1 MKDLNI
7 MQSNL
12 IAEQNKNEI
21 VLYQPDETIRLEVRM
36 ENETVWLRQQ
46 KIAEL
51 FQKTKSTISF
61 HIANIFK
68 EKELD
73 EKWLFEKFELPLNM
87 VLWLE
92 KHRRKT
98 CAVRHFISVEYEH
111 LSFY

>member
-36 ENETVWLRQQ
+36 ENETVWLTQQ
-46 KIAEL
+46 QIAEL
-51 FQKTKSTISF
+51 FQKAKSTISF
-61 HIANIFK
+61 HIANVFK

-73 EKWLFEKFELPLNM
+73 EKVVVRKIRTTTQHGAMAGKTQEKNLC
-87 VLWLE
+87 
-92 KHRRKT
+92 R
-98 CAVRHFISVEYEH
+98 
-111 LSFY
+111 

>member
-1 MKDLNI
+1 MKDSNI
-7 MQSNL
+7 MQSPL
-12 IAEQNKNEI
+12 IAEQNKNKI

-61 HIANIFK
+61 PIANVFK

-73 EKWLFEKFELPLNM
+73 EKVVVRKIQTTIQHGVIAVPLGTSY
-87 VLWLE
+87 
-92 KHRRKT
+92 R
-98 CAVRHFISVEYEH
+98 
-111 LSFY
+111 